1 MLCSDKDSFVVRKT
15 VLRGKEKFGLTQ
27 RCVKGVAGSGEK
39 EAHCAISMEKKSQVS
54 FTTEDR
60 QWDGRFNVQTDGD
73 LVGLLDGIREH
84 WGSGRIKYVLV
95 GGVEVGT
102 RPYQDDYQIKH
113 VHVAAIFHDRISK
126 RAILKN
132 WRVKQGNGYYLVPRN
147 RDLPYSGWKNHHI
160 KEFSKVDLKK
170 LCLFEEGELPQDLK
184 RKRVEASE
192 GEKKLKLDEV
202 LKVMK
207 KDLEEGVEDDVIFEK
222 YPKNFLMYGE
232 KLKSTL
238 KQRRLEACN
247 EGNPHLWVQGYPGTG
262 KTAVLAMIY
271 PKVYKKNL
279 YNKFFDLYDP
289 KEHTHVMLEDLD
301 FEATKRLSIQFM
313 KTLCDEA
320 GFPIDQKYKTPQLA
334 RTTVLVTSNFE
345 LKDMV
350 DEGPGHGM
358 NVAALARRFWE
369 LNIYSLLRLVQLKL
383 IPKEERQALK
393 KEGNDDFSK
402 LFMEWDYVTNVP
414 TGRAIKSPEEYQTII
429 RDYFYALTS

>member
-1 MLCSDKDSFVVRKT
+1 
-15 VLRGKEKFGLTQ
+15 
-27 RCVKGVAGSGEK
+27 
-39 EAHCAISMEKKSQVS
+39 MEGKKSAVS

-60 QWDGRFNVQTDGD
+60 QWDGRFNVQTDVD
-73 LVGLLDGIREH
+73 LAGLLDAIGDH
-84 WGSGRIKYVLV
+84 WRSGRLKYILV

-102 RPYQDDYQIKH
+102 RPFQDDYQVRH

-160 KEFSKVDLKK
+160 KEFSKVDATK
-170 LCLFEEGELPQDLK
+170 LCLYEEGELPQDLK

-192 GEKKLKLDEV
+192 GEKKLKLDEI

-207 KDLEEGVEDDVIFEK
+207 SDLEDGADDDTIFNK
-222 YPKNFLMYGE
+222 FPKTFLQYGE

-238 KQRRLEACN
+238 KQRRIEACN
-247 EGNPHLWVQGYPGTG
+247 DGNPHLWIQGYPGTG

-271 PKVYKKNL
+271 PKLYKKNL
-279 YNKFFDLYDP
+279 FNRFFDLYDP

-301 FEATKRLSIQFM
+301 HEAVEKLSVNFL

-334 RTTVLVTSNFE
+334 RTTVLVTSNFG
-345 LKDMV
+345 LKEMI
-350 DEGPGHGM
+350 DEGPGHAM

-369 LNIYSLLRLVQLKL
+369 MNIYSLLRLLQLKL
-383 IPKEERQALK
+383 IPKEERAQLK
-393 KEGNDDFSK
+393 KEGNTDFSL
-402 LFMEWDYVTNVP
+402 LFMEWDYVLNVP
-414 TGRAIKSPEEYQTII
+414 TGRDIKTPEEYQAVI